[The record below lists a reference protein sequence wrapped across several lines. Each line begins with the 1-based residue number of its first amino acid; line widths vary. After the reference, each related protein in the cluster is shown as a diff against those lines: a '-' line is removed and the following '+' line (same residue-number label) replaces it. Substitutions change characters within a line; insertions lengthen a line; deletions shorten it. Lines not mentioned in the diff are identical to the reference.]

1 MKNFKTFI
9 EQVSP
14 KDPEFNKLPVTI
26 DDAITGRIRDLT
38 TIKKSSD
45 KFRKRTG
52 FNLPL
57 PLAKR
62 KYSGKI
68 NSDVLKSNP
77 QLNPDKPGDYIKLKK
92 LSAKVKKA

>member
-1 MKNFKTFI
+1 M

-14 KDPEFNKLPVTI
+14 KNYDTIPVTV
-26 DDAITGRIRDLT
+26 DDALT
-38 TIKKSSD
+38 NRVRTLDMIKKSSD
-45 KFRKRTG
+45 KFRKGTG
-52 FNLPL
+52 FNLPI

-77 QLNPDKPGDYIKLKK
+77 ELNPDKPGDYIKLKR
-92 LSAKVKKA
+92 LSAKIKKA

>member
-1 MKNFKTFI
+1 M

-14 KDPEFNKLPVTI
+14 KHYDTIPVTV
-26 DDAITGRIRDLT
+26 DDAITNRVRTLDM
-38 TIKKSSD
+38 IKKSSD
-45 KFRKRTG
+45 KFRKGTG
-52 FNLPL
+52 FNLPI

-77 QLNPDKPGDYIKLKK
+77 ELNPDKPGDYIKLKR
-92 LSAKVKKA
+92 LSAKIKKA

>member
-1 MKNFKTFI
+1 MKTFKTFM

-14 KDPEFNKLPVTI
+14 KNYDTI
-26 DDAITGRIRDLT
+26 PITVDDALT
-38 TIKKSSD
+38 NRVRTLDMIKKSSD
-45 KFRKRTG
+45 KFRKGTG
-52 FNLPL
+52 FNLPI

-77 QLNPDKPGDYIKLKK
+77 ELNPDKPGDYIKLKR
-92 LSAKVKKA
+92 LSAKIKKA